1 MPAVA
6 NVMSGPD
13 SPRGALDRDT
23 LRRLF
28 DELADELAR
37 VQARAHVYIVG
48 GAAMM
53 LAYQRDR
60 TTHDGDARIDDGHA
74 AVLAAV
80 ETIARRHGLATTWL
94 NEQAA
99 EYLPATPDRRAP
111 VVYDS
116 PHLVITG
123 ASAEHLLA
131 MKLEAARR
139 TDEADVVALLRTLDI
154 QDSDTAIAIHA
165 SLFPDSRQTGRAR
178 ALNEAALR
186 DAARREAACSPGC

>member
-1 MPAVA
+1 
-6 NVMSGPD
+6 MSGPD

-37 VQARAHVYIVG
+37 ARARAHVYIVG
-48 GAAMM
+48 GAAMTM
-53 LAYQRDR
+53 AYQRDR
-60 TTHDGDARIDDGHA
+60 ATHDVDARIDDGHA

-80 ETIARRHGLATTWL
+80 EVIARRHGLPTSWL
-94 NEQAA
+94 NEQATA
-99 EYLPATPDRRAP
+99 YLPSTPDHRAP

-139 TDEADVVALLRTLDI
+139 TDQADIVALLRALAIRDT
-154 QDSDTAIAIHA
+154 DTAVAIHA
-165 SLFPDSRQTGRAR
+165 SLFPDSRQTARAR
-178 ALNEAALR
+178 ALVEIALG
-186 DAARREAACSPGC
+186 DDV

>member
-1 MPAVA
+1 MPVVA
-6 NVMSGPD
+6 NDMSGPD
-13 SPRGALDRDT
+13 RPRGALDRDT
-23 LRRLF
+23 LHRLF

-37 VQARAHVYIVG
+37 VQARAHVYIVS

-53 LAYQRDR
+53 MAYQRDR
-60 TTHDGDARIDDGHA
+60 TTHDVDARIDDGHA

-80 ETIARRHGLATTWL
+80 EAIARRHGLPTTWP

-99 EYLPATPDRRAP
+99 AYLPATPDRRAP

-154 QDSDTAIAIHA
+154 RDTGAAIAIHA

-178 ALNEAALR
+178 TLVEAALG
-186 DAARREAACSPGC
+186 DALRRGAACSPGC

>member
-1 MPAVA
+1 MP
-6 NVMSGPD
+6 GLD
-13 SPRGALDRDT
+13 SPRGALDRET
-23 LRRLF
+23 LHRLF

-37 VQARAHVYIVG
+37 VRTRAHVYIVG

-53 LAYQRDR
+53 MAYQRDR
-60 TTHDGDARIDDGHA
+60 ATHDVDARIDDGHA

-80 ETIARRHGLATTWL
+80 EAIARRHGLPTTWL
-94 NEQAA
+94 NEQATA
-99 EYLPATPDRRAP
+99 YLPSTPDHRAP

-139 TDEADVVALLRTLDI
+139 TDQADIVALLRALAIRDT
-154 QDSDTAIAIHA
+154 DTAVAIHA
-165 SLFPDSRQTGRAR
+165 GLFPDSRQTGRAR
-178 ALNEAALR
+178 ALVEAALG
-186 DAARREAACSPGC
+186 DPARRPANGAPRR